1 MAELLAKGKKIGF
14 TYKISRNDAM
24 KAVIVAINRN
34 EVSKANLII
43 SIISRTMLEERKKKV
58 FTNVVRLNTS
68 DEIDLF
74 KSLYLNAN
82 IEHKT
87 LLLSKDTV

>member
-1 MAELLAKGKKIGF
+1 MAELLTKGKKIGI
-14 TYKISRNDAM
+14 TYKISRNEAM
-24 KAVIVAINRN
+24 KAVIIAINRN

-74 KSLYLNAN
+74 QSLHLNSN